1 VPGLSHL
8 DLQLLRA
15 VYGGEAGAWGPVM
28 VAFTLVGSGWTALA
42 LLPAAIHP
50 RTRRFATALAL
61 GILAQA
67 TLVWAVKA
75 AVGRVRPWIAL
86 GLPPPIGAPHDGS
99 FPSGHAAGSFCVA
112 AFLAVAL
119 PATLPGARLR
129 ARAGAAGVA
138 VLAAFI
144 ASSRVYLGAHFPAD
158 VLCGALL
165 GGAIGA
171 AAAAGYLR
179 TAAPEPNGEG
189 ADGPVERAAERG

>member
-1 VPGLSHL
+1 M
-8 DLQLLRA
+8 QLLRL
-15 VYGGEAGAWGPVM
+15 VYGGGGGTWGPLM
-28 VAFTLVGSGWTALA
+28 VAFTVVGSGWTALA
-42 LLPAAIHP
+42 LLPAAFHP

-67 TLVWAVKA
+67 ILVWAIKA

-86 GLPPPIGAPHDGS
+86 GLPPPMGAPHDGS

-112 AFLAVAL
+112 AFCAIAL
-119 PATLPGARLR
+119 PATLPAAPLR

-165 GGAIGA
+165 GGAVGA
-171 AAAAGYLR
+171 ATAVGYVR
-179 TAAPEPNGEG
+179 GAAPAPNGDR